1 MASLAQFNK
10 LLSNTGSTAVLTP
23 FLMDFLLKEQKSL
36 ERKKITR
43 KDVTVADAELTIE
56 CMEKRIEEFNHGR
69 LADKGSVQ
77 AFHPSQIG
85 RCMRSMWFDAF
96 HAPMQPEPRADF
108 LKRHLTFEFGTYI
121 HVLVQN
127 LCARAG
133 ILEARE
139 AVVQSNDPFVEG
151 HCDGIVNIEGVR
163 YALEIKSIN
172 PRDFASLS
180 EPKHEHLQQV
190 TAYMMVLGLEFAI
203 VLYVNKADSSVKEY
217 VVSYDREFA
226 AKHVYGRI
234 LRFQTCVQH
243 RILPERETEGAGK
256 APCIYCRFAGLC
268 YDQPALNHFRK
279 TLK

>member
-23 FLMDFLLKEQKSL
+23 YLMDFLLKEQREL
-36 ERKKITR
+36 ERKTKTR
-43 KDVTVADAELTIE
+43 KDVTVADAKLTID
-56 CMEKRIEEFNHGR
+56 CMESRIAEFNHGR
-69 LADKGSVQ
+69 LADKGAVQ

-85 RCMRSMWFDAF
+85 RCLRSMWFDAF

-121 HVLVQN
+121 HVLLQN

-133 ILEARE
+133 VLEGRE
-139 AVVQSNDPFVEG
+139 VVVQSDDPFVEG
-151 HCDGIVNIEGVR
+151 HCDGIVSINGVR

-172 PRDFASLS
+172 PRDFASLT

-203 VLYVNKADSSVKEY
+203 VLYVNKADSSVREY
-217 VVSYDREFA
+217 VVSFDREFA
-226 AKHVYGRI
+226 REHVYGRI
-234 LRFQTCVQH
+234 LRFQTCV
-243 RILPERETEGAGK
+243 RYGILPARETEGAGK
-256 APCIYCRFAGLC
+256 APCIYCRYSGLC
-268 YDQPALNHFRK
+268 YDSVALAHFRK
-279 TLK
+279 TLT